1 MVKQVIKRRK
11 LSSKK
16 NLPFKAYLTPMNTL
30 DPIIIIEDD
39 LDDQEMLKA
48 AFEKLPYDNEIC
60 FFNDGQS
67 ALEYLNRTDI
77 IPFLILSD
85 INMPVL
91 DGFALRDK
99 VKMDAKLQVKCI
111 PYLFFTTASNQQL
124 IIDAYSKSVQGF
136 FIKPN
141 SVPVLEDTIRVIME
155 YWTLCASPNKGVNG
169 QW

>member
-1 MVKQVIKRRK
+1 MKTNGPVIV
-11 LSSKK
+11 
-16 NLPFKAYLTPMNTL
+16 
-30 DPIIIIEDD
+30 IEDD
-39 LDDQEMLKA
+39 KDDQEMISDVFQRLK
-48 AFEKLPYDNEIC
+48 YTNEIC
-60 FFNDGQS
+60 FFRDGQT
-67 ALEYLNRTDI
+67 ALDYLNRTDV

-111 PYLFFTTASNQQL
+111 PYLFFTTASDQKI

-141 SVPVLEDTIRVIME
+141 TIASLEKSISVIME
-155 YWTLCASPNKGVNG
+155 YWTLCASPNNS
-169 QW
+169 